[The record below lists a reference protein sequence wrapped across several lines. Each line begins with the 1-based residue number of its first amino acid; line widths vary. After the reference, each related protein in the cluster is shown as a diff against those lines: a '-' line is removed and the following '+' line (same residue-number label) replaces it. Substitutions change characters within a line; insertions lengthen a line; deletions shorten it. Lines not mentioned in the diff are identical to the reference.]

1 MDEYYM
7 KEAIREAMKAKK
19 IGEIPV
25 GAVIVKDNKI
35 IGRGYNKKEKKQNS
49 LMHAEIVAIN
59 MACNKIKSWRL
70 NECKMYVTLEPC
82 NMCMGAI
89 IESRIE
95 NLIYGVENSKSHDIN
110 LLLITK
116 NKLLISKGIHSVEN
130 TKILDEFFKNLRVK

>member
-7 KEAIREAMKAKK
+7 KEAIKEAMKAKK

-25 GAVIVKDNKI
+25 GAVIVKDGKI

-49 LMHAEIVAIN
+49 LMHAEIIAISK
-59 MACNKIKSWRL
+59 ACNKIKSWRL

-89 IESRIE
+89 IESRIG

-110 LLLITK
+110 ILLITK
-116 NKLLISKGIHSVEN
+116 NKLLINKGIHSVEN
-130 TKILDEFFKNLRVK
+130 TKILDDFFKKLRTK